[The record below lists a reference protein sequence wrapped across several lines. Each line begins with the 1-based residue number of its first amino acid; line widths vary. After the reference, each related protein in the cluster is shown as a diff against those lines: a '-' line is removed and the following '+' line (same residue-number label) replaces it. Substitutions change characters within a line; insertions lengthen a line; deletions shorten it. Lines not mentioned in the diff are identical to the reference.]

1 MAALG
6 VLYMIPVPVAENA
19 IHTLSPD
26 VAKHSS
32 RIKHFFVE
40 NVREARRFLK
50 SIDKTINIDELAF
63 CETNRNTVIDTK
75 QLVKWLQAGLDVAVL
90 SDAGCPGVA
99 DPGAILA
106 LGAQKI
112 GARVIPLV
120 GPSSILLS
128 LMASGL
134 NGQSFCFN
142 GYLPVQTPARAAR
155 IKELEVLSV
164 KHNQTQL
171 FIETPYRNNHLLNDL
186 FKNCASKTL
195 LCIAI
200 DITGANEMVVT
211 KSIGEWKSQN
221 IVLPK
226 LPAIFLL
233 LG

>member
-1 MAALG
+1 MPTIG
-6 VLYMIPVPVAENA
+6 SLYMIPVPVAENA

-32 RIKHFFVE
+32 RIKYFFVE
-40 NVREARRFLK
+40 NIREARRFLK
-50 SIDKTINIDELAF
+50 AMDKTINIDELTF
-63 CETNRNTVIDTK
+63 CETNRNTVIDIK
-75 QLVKWLQAGLDVAVL
+75 QLVKWLHAGFDVAVL

-99 DPGAILA
+99 DPGANLA
-106 LGAQKI
+106 LEAQKI

-142 GYLPVQTPARAAR
+142 GYLPVQTPTRSAR
-155 IKELEVLSV
+155 IKELEAISV
-164 KHNQTQL
+164 KLNQTQL
-171 FIETPYRNNHLLNDL
+171 FIETPYRNNHLLHDL
-186 FKNCASKTL
+186 VKNCNPKTL
-195 LCIAI
+195 LCIAL

-211 KSIGEWKSQN
+211 KSIEDWVKQK